1 MSGRLTTALWA
12 LMLALAVSGPIAT
25 TARIAPGKAVFGMR
39 SDMDPSGRDDGPI
52 VALVDD
58 GVVQD
63 DLQSG
68 RALLGARMRRPC
80 VPFPAI
86 DRLPI
91 TAVPITYMYTSH
103 VHKPSLR
110 MPALFRREHYQH
122 GISAAK
128 TDAKTWISK
137 H

>member
-52 VALVDD
+52 VALLDD

-86 DRLPI
+86 DRLPD
-91 TAVPITYMYTSH
+91 VPITYMYTSH

-128 TDAKTWISK
+128 TWISK